1 MGTYDV
7 ARSKTKNA
15 IIQAFWNLYLQKD
28 ISKITVKD
36 ITEAT
41 GIHRATFYLYF
52 DSVYTVLD
60 SIKSKQLD
68 NLKKVCST
76 YTSSENGYET
86 FLTAMRKLYDENEVF
101 LQPLLCQHRG
111 HEFASQYRQ
120 IMKNKLCK
128 DIGWKQY
135 PENSK
140 EYLLIDSI
148 LSGMIETFICCL
160 QTRVI
165 PLDCAYRIAS
175 KSVENGIA
183 FAMKQELGIS
193 ILPQNN

>member
-7 ARSKTKNA
+7 ARSKTKSA
-15 IIQAFWNLYLQKD
+15 IVQAFWNLYLQKD
-28 ISKITVKD
+28 TCKITVKN

-52 DSVYTVLD
+52 DNVYAVLD
-60 SIKSKQLD
+60 SIKSEQLD
-68 NLKKVCST
+68 NLKKTCST

-101 LQPLLCQHRG
+101 LEPLLCQHRG
-111 HEFASQYRQ
+111 REFASQYRQ
-120 IMKNKLCK
+120 IMKNKLRR

-135 PENSK
+135 PETSK
-140 EYLLIDSI
+140 EYLMIDSV

-165 PLDCAYRIAS
+165 PLDSAYRIAS

-183 FAMKQELGIS
+183 CAMKQELGIA
-193 ILPQNN
+193 ILPQNS